1 MAKKR
6 GKNEYGIHEMVIRSL
21 VNDILNGATLSVMIT
36 KLTEGLYAPNED
48 AKKDYIYT
56 KMYAHRLVMQ
66 ARDRIKADTDEMIPS
81 LREDALNRMLDV
93 YTECRELGDRMNA
106 IKALDNINKLMGLYE
121 NKVNLQGTINQ
132 DITIS
137 FGLSQ
142 PNNED
147 DENEENG

>member
-21 VNDILNGATLSVMIT
+21 VNDILDGATLSVMVT

-56 KMYAHRLVMQ
+56 KLYAHRLIKQ

-121 NKVNLQGTINQ
+121 NKVNLQGTISK

-142 PNNED
+142 PNND
-147 DENEENG
+147 DENEENE